1 MKIPSEKKYHFFG
14 LIGLLI
20 LMSNLGC
27 QRAIPGIAEEFTYND
42 LYTLDNGK
50 DLVSISPSINM
61 DGTVNAVVEIPAG
74 TLAKWEVN
82 GRLQDGTKPDDGK
95 LRWEFENGKP
105 RVIRYIGYPGNYGF
119 IPRTLNGDGD
129 QLDILLLG
137 PPLPMGAV
145 VTAKVIG
152 VLKMKD
158 EQEMDD
164 KILAVTKDS
173 PFFEVDDMK
182 EMDTLFPGVR
192 EIIEIWFIHYK
203 GQAPVSIH
211 GWGNKEE
218 AEGIIKQ
225 SMDGFV
231 S

>member
-1 MKIPSEKKYHFFG
+1 MLKKYYYIW
-14 LIGLLI
+14 LIGLTILI
-20 LMSNLGC
+20 LNNGC
-27 QRAIPGIAEEFTYND
+27 QRAVPGIAEEFAYND

-50 DLVSISPSINM
+50 DLTAVSLSTNP

-82 GRLQDGTKPDDGK
+82 GRLQDGSKPDDGK

-105 RVIRYIGYPGNYGF
+105 RVIQYIGYPGNYGF
-119 IPRTLNGDGD
+119 IPSTLNADGD

-137 PPLPMGAV
+137 PPLPRGAL

-152 VLKMKD
+152 VLKM
-158 EQEMDD
+158 QEKGEMNN
-164 KILAVTKDS
+164 KILAVTKDT
-173 PFFEVDDMK
+173 PLFDVDDLS
-182 EMDTLFPGVR
+182 ELDTHFPGVR
-192 EIIEIWFIHYK
+192 EIIEIWFAYYK
-203 GQAPVSIH
+203 GQAAVSALD
-211 GWGNKEE
+211 WGNKEE
-218 AEGIIKQ
+218 AERIIKE